1 MMRWRSKMDLKTLY
15 DTPPWEWPE
24 GTDTVLLGILRD
36 DRTDQADRLL
46 AAELAGDSTVVND
59 ELVDVLLSILRN
71 GDAPENLRG
80 RAAISLGPALEYAD
94 MDGFEEPGAAPIT
107 EQTFRKIKETLRKLY
122 ADAGI
127 PKYVRRRILEA
138 AVRAPQNWH
147 QNAIREAYLSDD
159 EDWKLTAVFCMRYIR
174 GFDDWILE
182 SLGSKNADIHYQ
194 AVCAAGN
201 GEVDAA
207 WPHIAGL
214 VTSAKTEKSL
224 LLAAIEASASI
235 RAQEAREILGRLM
248 DGDDEDIA
256 EVAYEAMSMAGGF
269 LGEGDDEDED
279 DEFLR

>member
-1 MMRWRSKMDLKTLY
+1 MDLKTLY

-24 GTDTVLLGILRD
+24 GTDKMLLGILRD
-36 DRTDQADRLL
+36 DRTDQSDCLL
-46 AAELAGDSTVVND
+46 AAEMAGDSTVIND

-80 RAAISLGPALEYAD
+80 QAAISLGPALEYAD
-94 MDGFEEPGAAPIT
+94 IDGFEGPDAAPIN
-107 EQTFRKIKETLRKLY
+107 EQTFSKILETLRKLY
-122 ADAGI
+122 VDAGV
-127 PKYVRRRILEA
+127 PKNVRRRILEA
-138 AVRAPQNWH
+138 AVSAPQDWH
-147 QNAIREAYLSDD
+147 QNAIRAAYHGDD
-159 EDWKLTAVFCMRYIR
+159 EDWKLTAVFCMCYIR

-201 GEVDAA
+201 WEVDAA

-214 VTSAKTEKSL
+214 VTSADTEKSL

-248 DGDDEDIA
+248 NADDEDIVEA
-256 EVAYEAMSMAGGF
+256 VYEAMSMAGEF
-269 LGEGDDEDED
+269 WGEGDDEDED
-279 DEFLR
+279 DEFLHS